1 MTQAVLSAKAW
12 VSLAIQDKLITGRL
26 WRFAILALLL
36 AVATASPELR
46 EVVAG
51 AMSDAYLA
59 VTVFVA
65 GTLIVVYSLENYFK
79 ADLGRFLQRQERLQ
93 APMAAFLGA
102 LPGCGGAIIVITQ
115 YIRGYIT
122 FGSVVSVLTAT
133 MGDAA
138 FLLIAREPLT
148 GLGIMAMG
156 MVVGSISGWIVDWI
170 HGPDFMRAKDVT
182 KAKPKDIGEA
192 LETFG
197 PDMDDRERAA
207 FATIRENAN
216 RFWFLLLVPGV
227 ILGIL
232 LAFQVDTDAALGSLA
247 EYELTKWFGVAA
259 AVICLLMWAMSRRG
273 NSQIAAWCPVRKKQY
288 STSERI
294 VLDTNFVTVWVIIG
308 FLVYEL
314 AVHFTGSGIETWLQV
329 WLPIVPLMGVI
340 VGLLPGCGPQIV
352 TTTLYISGVIPLS
365 AQIGNAISN
374 DGDALFPAIALAPR
388 AAIVA
393 TLYTTIPALILAYA
407 WFFFME

>member
-1 MTQAVLSAKAW
+1 MTEAVLTARRW
-12 VSLAIQDKLITGRL
+12 VTGAMHDKLITGRL
-26 WRFAILALLL
+26 WRLAALAALLV
-36 AVATASPELR
+36 VATASPGLR
-46 EVVAG
+46 DVVTTAL
-51 AMSDAYLA
+51 ADAYLQ

-65 GTLIVVYSLENYFK
+65 GTLIVVYSLENIFK
-79 ADLGRFLQRQERLQ
+79 ADLGRFLQRQQRLQ

-115 YIRGYIT
+115 YVRGYIT

-148 GLGIMAMG
+148 GLAIMVMG
-156 MVVGSISGWIVDWI
+156 LVVGSVSGWIVDAI
-170 HGPDFMRAKDVT
+170 HGPDFLRGTDEAKTQPEAVDRTLGKFVPERSEGET
-182 KAKPKDIGEA
+182 VAAVREGSGLIWFGLLIPGLFLGVLVATQIDIDA
-192 LETFG
+192 S
-197 PDMDDRERAA
+197 
-207 FATIRENAN
+207 
-216 RFWFLLLVPGV
+216 
-227 ILGIL
+227 LG
-232 LAFQVDTDAALGSLA
+232 ALGA
-247 EYELTKWFGVAA
+247 WEPTKWFGVGA
-259 AVICLLMWAMSRRG
+259 AVLCLFMWALSRRG
-273 NSQIAAWCPVRKKQY
+273 NSQVAAFCPVRKTRY
-288 STSERI
+288 STAERI
-294 VLDTNFVTVWVIIG
+294 ILDTNFVTVWVVFG

-314 AVHFTGSGIETWLQV
+314 AVYFTGTGIENWLQV
-329 WLPIVPLMGVI
+329 WLPFAPLMGVA

-352 TTTLYISGVIPLS
+352 TTTLYISGAIPLS

-393 TLYTTIPALILAYA
+393 TLYTTIPALLLGYT